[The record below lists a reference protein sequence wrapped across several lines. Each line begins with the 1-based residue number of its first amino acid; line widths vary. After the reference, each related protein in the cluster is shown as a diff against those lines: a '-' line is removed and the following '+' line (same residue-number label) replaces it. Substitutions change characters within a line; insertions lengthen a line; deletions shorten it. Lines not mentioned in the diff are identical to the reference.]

1 MDSPV
6 VGYVGSSTIVKH
18 LLKRRNVDFLLGE
31 SAILITIPGED
42 TLNLSEG
49 METKA
54 TKPHRPK
61 EVLKKNVDV
70 GGENLG
76 KGLGEKFQQSLLRDD
91 VDVGA
96 TPTPSVTSGVFLP
109 EWNLTRE
116 FLLMQHSVAYEW
128 SRHEFPPIT
137 FGAPIQLPYGQ

>member
-1 MDSPV
+1 M
-6 VGYVGSSTIVKH
+6 
-18 LLKRRNVDFLLGE
+18 DFLLRE

-49 METKA
+49 MDTKA
-54 TKPHRPK
+54 TEPPDRPK
-61 EVLKKNVDV
+61 EVLKENIDV
-70 GGENLG
+70 GGGNLG
-76 KGLGEKFQQSLLRDD
+76 KGLGEKFQPSLLRDG